1 MSKDFKNKMYEK
13 IKIYS
18 DEKYLKDYINNEFL
32 TDDGDADIFLKL
44 ENKDDLFDSRTIDN
58 QLALNSSIYEYIEEK
73 TSMLDSDIQIHL
85 HILGLNLTN
94 KEEEIVKHLIREHYA
109 IELYKNQRQYQE
121 YRNKIITLI
130 LLGVLCLICYAFL
143 YFLTDFD
150 FFMEVLGFLFSF
162 SLWEAFDCL
171 IYSFNDVKS
180 DREAITQNLLIEVNF
195 ARESDQKK

>member
-162 SLWEAFDCL
+162 SLWEAFDCV
-171 IYSFNDVKS
+171 IYSFSDVKS
-180 DREAITQNLLIEVNF
+180 DRESITQNLLIEVNF
-195 ARESDQKK
+195 ASESDQKK

>member
-94 KEEEIVKHLIREHYA
+94 KEEEIVKHLIREHYVFC
-109 IELYKNQRQYQE
+109 
-121 YRNKIITLI
+121 
-130 LLGVLCLICYAFL
+130 VLSVMHFYI
-143 YFLTDFD
+143 
-150 FFMEVLGFLFSF
+150 S
-162 SLWEAFDCL
+162 
-171 IYSFNDVKS
+171 
-180 DREAITQNLLIEVNF
+180 
-195 ARESDQKK
+195 